1 MPFEDIHRNL
11 FIYLSCFDS
20 AKYQQIIVIAFREET
35 ELYTFHFPPPFR
47 VWVEYGWWL
56 IGYR

>member
-20 AKYQQIIVIAFREET
+20 AIIVIAFREET